1 MSLLRTVTM
10 LICGALSATAVAT
23 EWSVDNKPSRLGFVA
38 TYDGIGFEAR
48 FERFDSQ
55 IRFDPQQLGKGLFD
69 VAVDVTS
76 INSDSVDRDAGMLG
90 NEWFNAEKFPEARF
104 ISTGFRQTGAGV
116 FEVAGQLTIRGITR
130 SVVVPFSWIE
140 VDNGAR
146 LKGKTTLQRT
156 DYRIG
161 TGDWETDPT
170 IGFEVEIV
178 VDFYL
183 KPNN

>member
-1 MSLLRTVTM
+1 MSLLRAATM

-23 EWSVDNKPSRLGFVA
+23 EWSVYNEPSRLEFVA

-48 FERFDSQ
+48 FERFNAR
-55 IRFDPQQLGKGLFD
+55 IRFNPQRFEEGVID
-69 VAVDVTS
+69 VVVDITS
-76 INSDSVDRDAGMLG
+76 VNSNSVDRDAGMLG